1 MRIQLLSVSARV
13 PDWVRTGFSEYAGRL
28 TGEVRL
34 ELREVPLARRSRGDS
49 PASLMRDE
57 AKRLEALLPAGVQ
70 RVALE
75 IGGSSWSTADLKEQL
90 QRWLAGGR
98 DVALL
103 IGGPDGLDPQLS
115 RSCDQHWSLSPLTL
129 PHPLVRV
136 IVAEQL
142 YRAWSMLRGHP
153 YHRG

>member
-13 PDWVRTGFSEYAGRL
+13 PGWVQAGFSEYAGRL
-28 TGEVRL
+28 TGEVSL
-34 ELREVPLARRSRGDS
+34 DLREVPLARRSRGDS
-49 PASLMRDE
+49 PASLMREE
-57 AKRLEALLPAGVQ
+57 ARRLETLIPAGVH

-75 IGGSSWSTADLKEQL
+75 VGGRAWSTEQL
-90 QRWLAGGR
+90 KDQLDRWLAGGR
-98 DVALL
+98 DVVML
-103 IGGPDGLDPQLS
+103 IGGPDGLAEDLS

>member
-1 MRIQLLSVSARV
+1 MREEAR
-13 PDWVRTGFSEYAGRL
+13 
-28 TGEVRL
+28 RL
-34 ELREVPLARRSRGDS
+34 ETLI
-49 PASLMRDE
+49 
-57 AKRLEALLPAGVQ
+57 PAGVH

-75 IGGSSWSTADLKEQL
+75 VGGRAWSTEQL
-90 QRWLAGGR
+90 KDQLDRWLAGGR
-98 DVALL
+98 DVVML
-103 IGGPDGLDPQLS
+103 IGGPDGLAEDLS

-153 YHRG
+153 YHGG